1 MGTFSASHWAIALV
15 LLAGLG
21 YFTYL
26 IGSLLCSGAKASG
39 SKWKLW
45 VVVLLVPVVILTVAS
60 FTKAYTVAKPTAEEV
75 EWWKKG
81 STPLN

>member
-1 MGTFSASHWAIALV
+1 MGTFSAVHWAIALA

-26 IGSLLCSGAKASG
+26 IGSLLWAGAKASG

-45 VVVLLVPVVILTVAS
+45 VVALLLPVALLAGLAMIGA
-60 FTKAYTVAKPTAEEV
+60 AKTPTTQAPAQGPWLEYQRQ
-75 EWWKKG
+75 
-81 STPLN
+81 